1 MAFIKPETMNDK
13 TALDEID
20 RKILNELAV
29 DAEKPYS
36 QIAKSLDVSNTLI
49 HQRIA
54 RMKQLGVIEQTE
66 IKLNEKMLGFGSSA
80 FTGIILKEVSN
91 TARVME
97 SLAKIPEVVE
107 CYFVSGAYNL
117 FVKIIAKNNDH
128 LMHVLYEKIDSI
140 KGIVR
145 TETLIN
151 FRTVIK
157 RGCPIPKD

>member
-1 MAFIKPETMNDK
+1 MSEKNG
-13 TALDEID
+13 LDDID
-20 RKILNELAV
+20 RKILNELSR

-36 QIAKSLDVSNTLI
+36 QIAKSLDVSNTMI

-54 RMKQLGVIEQTE
+54 RMKQLGVIQQTE
-66 IKLNEKMLGFGSSA
+66 IKLNEKHLGFGSSA

-91 TARVME
+91 TAKVME
-97 SLAKIPEVVE
+97 ALEKIPEVVE
-107 CYFVSGAYNL
+107 CYFVSGTYNL

-157 RGCPIPKD
+157 RGCPIPETDS

>member
-1 MAFIKPETMNDK
+1 MNGK

-20 RKILNELAV
+20 RKILNELAG
-29 DAEKPYS
+29 DADKPYS
-36 QIAKSLDVSNTLI
+36 QIAKSLDVSNTMI

-66 IKLNEKMLGFGSSA
+66 IKLNEKALGYGSSA
-80 FTGIILKEVSN
+80 FTGIILKEVAN

-97 SLAKIPEVVE
+97 ALEKIPEVVE

-117 FVKIIAKNNDH
+117 FVKIIALNNDH
-128 LMHVLYEKIDSI
+128 LMQVLYDKIDSI

-157 RGCPIPKD
+157 RGCPIPEE

>member
-1 MAFIKPETMNDK
+1 MNGK
-13 TALDEID
+13 SALDEID
-20 RKILNELAV
+20 RKILHELTG

-36 QIAKSLDVSNTLI
+36 QIAKSLDVSNTMI

-54 RMKQLGVIEQTE
+54 RMKQLGVIEHTE
-66 IKLNEKMLGFGSSA
+66 IKLNEKILGFGSSA
-80 FTGIILKEVSN
+80 FTGIILKEVAN
-91 TARVME
+91 TARVIDA
-97 SLAKIPEVVE
+97 LQKVPEVVE

-117 FVKIIAKNNDH
+117 FVKIIAQNNDH
-128 LMHVLYEKIDSI
+128 LMHVLYDKIDSI

-157 RGCPIPKD
+157 RGCPIPEE

>member
-1 MAFIKPETMNDK
+1 MNGK
-13 TALDEID
+13 SALDEID
-20 RKILNELAV
+20 RKILNELTG

-36 QIAKSLDVSNTLI
+36 QIAKSLDVSNTMI

-54 RMKQLGVIEQTE
+54 RMKQLGVIEHTE
-66 IKLNEKMLGFGSSA
+66 IKLNEKILGYGSSA
-80 FTGIILKEVSN
+80 FTGIILKEVAN
-91 TARVME
+91 TARVIDA
-97 SLAKIPEVVE
+97 LQKVPEVVE

-117 FVKIIAKNNDH
+117 FVKIIAQNNDH
-128 LMHVLYEKIDSI
+128 LMHVLYDKIDSI

-157 RGCPIPKD
+157 RGCPIPEE

>member
-1 MAFIKPETMNDK
+1 MNGK
-13 TALDEID
+13 SALDEID
-20 RKILNELAV
+20 RKILNELTG

-36 QIAKSLDVSNTLI
+36 QIAKSLDVSNTMI

-54 RMKQLGVIEQTE
+54 RMKQLGVIEHTE
-66 IKLNEKMLGFGSSA
+66 IKLNEKTLGFGSSA
-80 FTGIILKEVSN
+80 FTGIILKEVAN
-91 TARVME
+91 TARVIE
-97 SLAKIPEVVE
+97 ALQKVPEVVE

-117 FVKIIAKNNDH
+117 FVKIIAQNNDH
-128 LMHVLYEKIDSI
+128 LMHVLYDKIDSI

-157 RGCPIPKD
+157 RGCPIPEE

>member
-1 MAFIKPETMNDK
+1 MTDK
-13 TALDEID
+13 STLDDID
-20 RKILNELAV
+20 RKILQELAS

-36 QIAKSLDVSNTLI
+36 QIAKSLDVSNTMI

-54 RMKQLGVIEQTE
+54 RMKQVGIIEQTE
-66 IKLNEKMLGFGSSA
+66 IKLNEKLLGYGSSA

-91 TARVME
+91 TAKVMDA
-97 SLAKIPEVVE
+97 LDKIPEVVE

-117 FVKIIAKNNDH
+117 FVKIIARNNDH
-128 LMHVLYEKIDSI
+128 LMHVLYDKIDSI

-157 RGCPIPKD
+157 RGCPIPEE

>member
-1 MAFIKPETMNDK
+1 MNGK
-13 TALDEID
+13 SALDEID
-20 RKILNELAV
+20 RKILLELSG

-36 QIAKSLDVSNTLI
+36 QIAKSLDVSNTMI

-66 IKLNEKMLGFGSSA
+66 IKLNEKVLGYGSSA
-80 FTGIILKEVSN
+80 FTGIILKEVAN
-91 TARVME
+91 TARVIDA
-97 SLAKIPEVVE
+97 LQKVPEVVE

-117 FVKIIAKNNDH
+117 FVKIIAENNDH
-128 LMHVLYEKIDSI
+128 LMHVLYDKIDSI

-157 RGCPIPKD
+157 RGCPIPEA

>member
-1 MAFIKPETMNDK
+1 MNGK
-13 TALDEID
+13 SALDEVD
-20 RKILNELAV
+20 RKILRELAG

-36 QIAKSLDVSNTLI
+36 QIAKSLDVSNTMV

-54 RMKQLGVIEQTE
+54 RLKQLGVIEQTE
-66 IKLNEKMLGFGSSA
+66 IKLNEKVLGYGSSA
-80 FTGIILKEVSN
+80 FTGIILKEVAN
-91 TARVME
+91 TSSVMDA
-97 SLAKIPEVVE
+97 LGQIPEVVE

-117 FVKIIAKNNDH
+117 FVKIIAQDNDH
-128 LMHVLYEKIDSI
+128 LMHVLYDKIDSI

-157 RGCPIPKD
+157 RGCPIPE

>member
-1 MAFIKPETMNDK
+1 MNGK
-13 TALDEID
+13 SALDEID
-20 RKILNELAV
+20 RKILNELTG

-36 QIAKSLDVSNTLI
+36 QIAKSLDVSNTMI

-54 RMKQLGVIEQTE
+54 RMKQLGVIEHTE
-66 IKLNEKMLGFGSSA
+66 IKLNEKILGYGSSA
-80 FTGIILKEVSN
+80 FTGIILKEVAN
-91 TARVME
+91 TARVIE
-97 SLAKIPEVVE
+97 ALQKVPEVVE

-117 FVKIIAKNNDH
+117 FVKIIAQNNDH
-128 LMHVLYEKIDSI
+128 LMHVLYDKIDSI

-157 RGCPIPKD
+157 RGCPIPEE